1 MSGEPM
7 EDGMELLND
16 AARDTTENCW
26 TLDRCRGGLREDLA
40 GISDAALLRRA
51 GEGDPAAFAA
61 LYTRHAASVR
71 GLALQIVRD
80 EVTAEDICQE
90 AFLRLWMHGRTYRE
104 ERGPVGPW
112 LYRIARNLALDE
124 YRRRRSERAHRVV
137 CQSDAP
143 ASGAVV
149 DRDPGPEQRAL
160 ARALRE
166 SVAVGLRELPH
177 PQAEALNLAFLR
189 GLTHREIA
197 AALDQPLG
205 TVKDRIS
212 RGLRTLRS
220 DRNLARSAWES

>member
-1 MSGEPM
+1 MSGEPV
-7 EDGMELLND
+7 EGEMELLND
-16 AARDTTENCW
+16 TARDTTENRW
-26 TLDRCRGGLREDLA
+26 ALERCRGGVREDLA

-61 LYTRHAASVR
+61 LHARHASKVR
-71 GLALQIVRD
+71 GLAVQIVRD

-104 ERGPVGPW
+104 ERGPIGPW

-124 YRRRRSERAHRVV
+124 YRRRRSERAHRVIGR
-137 CQSDAP
+137 SDAP
-143 ASGAVV
+143 VVVAVV
-149 DRDPGPEQRAL
+149 DQDAGPEQRAL

-166 SVAVGLRELPH
+166 SLAVGLRELPR

-189 GLTHREIA
+189 GLTHREVA

-205 TVKDRIS
+205 TVKDRIR
-212 RGLRTLRS
+212 RGLQALRS
-220 DRNLARSAWES
+220 DHHLARSAWES